1 VTLRLI
7 HTADWQ
13 LGKPFQRLPAD
24 IAPLLREARLAAV
37 RTIASLATRHG
48 AAAVLVAGDMF
59 DSNLVPERTIVQALA
74 AMRGFAG
81 HWILLPGNH
90 DALLSEGVWSRLD
103 RLGRPANLVIAGT
116 PAPIMLADGRL
127 VILPAPLT
135 ERHTAD
141 DLTAWMDETP
151 TPSGALRVGLAHGSV
166 AGRLPEAADAPNPID
181 PERAA
186 TARLDYLALG
196 DWHGTLEIAP
206 RTWYSGTP
214 EPDRFRANEAGYALL
229 VELSEPGIAPLVTR
243 LPTARHDWRQLDL
256 DLSGVADPR
265 AVLDGMRTGT
275 AGLEHALVQLTLTG
289 AVDLATR
296 AALETH
302 LERWSGELCHLEVRD
317 QLLAEPSESD
327 LLDLAGSP
335 VVGTVAREIADLAA
349 ADPAQREAA
358 KLALRLLFI
367 EHHRLG
373 SHA

>member
-1 VTLRLI
+1 MTLRLI

-24 IAPLLREARLAAV
+24 IAALLREARLAAV
-37 RTIASLATRHG
+37 RTIASLATRHD

-74 AMRGFAG
+74 AMRGFTG
-81 HWILLPGNH
+81 SWILLPGNH

-116 PAPIMLADGRL
+116 PTPIVLADGRL
-127 VILPAPLT
+127 VVLPAPLT

-166 AGRLPEAADAPNPID
+166 GGPPARGRR
-181 PERAA
+181 RA
-186 TARLDYLALG
+186 
-196 DWHGTLEIAP
+196 
-206 RTWYSGTP
+206 
-214 EPDRFRANEAGYALL
+214 EPDRSRACRRAPASTISPSATGTAHSRSRL
-229 VELSEPGIAPLVTR
+229 VPGIPARPNPTVSAPTR
-243 LPTARHDWRQLDL
+243 PATHFWSSSPSPALRRWSHAC
-256 DLSGVADPR
+256 PR
-265 AVLDGMRTGT
+265 PAMPGGSSISIFPASLIRWPRSMACSPAA

-296 AALETH
+296 AALEAH

-335 VVGTVAREIADLAA
+335 VVGTVARELAELAA

-358 KLALRLLFI
+358 ETGAAASL
-367 EHHRLG
+367 
-373 SHA
+373 S